1 MKRFLMIV
9 TLTCLLS
16 VSALAGDV
24 PTVGGATPA
33 PGEVPT
39 VGMAATIVLTIIG
52 LLR

>member
-1 MKRFLMIV
+1 
-9 TLTCLLS
+9 

-33 PGEVPT
+33 PGNIPT
-39 VGMAATIVLTIIG
+39 VGMAANIVLTIVG